1 MNPEEQ
7 LLEMIQLGVSQA
19 VINSFCRANGLH
31 IPEPDPVRIVV
42 RPVVAVSAPRP
53 LRRSSRKTATT
64 KKTVTPV
71 TSPARV
77 ETRFDLLEIY
87 END

>member
-1 MNPEEQ
+1 MTPEEQ
-7 LLEMIQLGVSQA
+7 LLELIQLGVGQA
-19 VINSFCRANGLH
+19 VINAFCRANGLY

-53 LRRSSRKTATT
+53 RRRTARKAGTKKTAT
-64 KKTVTPV
+64 PA
-71 TSPARV
+71 TSPAR
-77 ETRFDLLEIY
+77 TKDRFDLLEIY